1 MQPAGAL
8 EPGCEE
14 MERESGNE
22 EETKR
27 ESGNEGRMREWRV
40 KGERMRKLRE
50 IQSHCLFIS
59 SRSIHFL
66 YQICHT
72 LSQGIKYG
80 TFVTNVMKI

>member
-22 EETKR
+22 DETKR
-27 ESGNEGRMREWRV
+27 ESGNEERMREWRV

-66 YQICHT
+66 NQVCHT
-72 LSQGIKYG
+72 FG